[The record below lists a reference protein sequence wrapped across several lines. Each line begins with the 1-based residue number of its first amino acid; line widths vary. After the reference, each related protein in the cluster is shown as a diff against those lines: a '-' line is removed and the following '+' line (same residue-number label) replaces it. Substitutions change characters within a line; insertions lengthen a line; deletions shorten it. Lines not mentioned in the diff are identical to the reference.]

1 MLASRS
7 ISRETAK
14 ARLALDKT
22 CPFCCDD
29 IPREAK
35 KCRSCGEWVVG
46 TSHGIAA
53 AMLRLLGLA
62 WICVSFAIAG
72 GLLFLGKAIRGWV
85 WMHAVNPQIT
95 PRVVDFAIYTIIAVV
110 LLKGLAVGVGFG
122 IMARLSPRRPRWWS

>member
-1 MLASRS
+1 MLATRS
-7 ISRETAK
+7 ISRETAN
-14 ARLALDKT
+14 ARLVLDKT
-22 CPFCCDD
+22 CPFCCDE

-53 AMLRLLGLA
+53 AMLRLFGFF

-72 GLLFLGKAIRGWV
+72 GLLMLGKAIRGWV
-85 WMHAVNPQIT
+85 WMHSVNPQIT
-95 PRVVDFAIYTIIAVV
+95 PRAVDFVLYTVIAIV

>member
-29 IPREAK
+29 IPHEAK

-53 AMLRLLGLA
+53 AMLRLFGLA
-62 WICVSFAIAG
+62 WVTVSFVIAG
-72 GLLFLGKAIRGWV
+72 GLLMLGKGIRGWV
-85 WMHAVNPQIT
+85 WMHSVHPQIT
-95 PRVVDFAIYTIIAVV
+95 PRVVDFVIYTIIALV